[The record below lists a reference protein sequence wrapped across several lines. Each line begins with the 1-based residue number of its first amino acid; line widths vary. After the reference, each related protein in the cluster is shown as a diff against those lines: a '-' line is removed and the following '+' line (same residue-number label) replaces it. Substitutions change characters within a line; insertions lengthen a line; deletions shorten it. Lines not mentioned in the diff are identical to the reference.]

1 MSDPGGYRSY
11 AGDDMVTGEG
21 VAVEVPVASV
31 AARMAS
37 GAIDVVVAVA
47 VLVGGF
53 LVFGMGLGGASEAV
67 AGIVGIVWSTLVI
80 VGLPAALETSTRGR
94 TLGKM
99 ALGLRAVRDDGG
111 PVTGRHA
118 LVRALVGYV
127 EIYLLF
133 GVPALVTAMIHPRAK
148 RLGDMAA
155 GTVVV
160 SQRARLRLTPPP
172 AMPPWLQ
179 QWAASADISPL
190 PSGLTVAVRQ
200 FLARA
205 PGLSPESRRTI
216 GLDLLR
222 ATLQHVSPP
231 PPGAFHPEVVLSAVV
246 AERRRRDLGRLRREE
261 DLRARVLP
269 ADPLSPTPTPTPTP
283 TPHP

>member
-11 AGDDMVTGEG
+11 AGDDLVTGEG
-21 VAVEVPVASV
+21 VAVEVPAASV

-37 GAIDVVVAVA
+37 GAIDVVVTVL

-53 LVFGMGLGGASEAV
+53 IGFGLGLGDASEAV
-67 AGIVGIVWSTLVI
+67 TGIVGIVWSTLVI
-80 VGLPAALETSTRGR
+80 VGLPAAVETFTRGR

-111 PVTGRHA
+111 PVTARHA

-127 EIYLLF
+127 EVYLLF
-133 GVPALVTAMIHPRAK
+133 GVPALVTAMVHPSAK

-160 SQRARLRLTPPP
+160 SQRASLRLTPPP
-172 AMPPWLQ
+172 GMPVQLL
-179 QWAASADISPL
+179 QWARSADIAPL

-200 FLARA
+200 FLSRA
-205 PGLSPESRRTI
+205 PGLSPQSRHTI
-216 GLDLLR
+216 GVDLLR
-222 ATLQHVSPP
+222 STLPHVSPP
-231 PPGAFHPEVVLSAVV
+231 PPGGLHPEVVLSAVV
-246 AERRRRDLGRLRREE
+246 AERRHRDLDRLWREE
-261 DLRARVLP
+261 RLRARVLP
-269 ADPLSPTPTPTPTP
+269 PDPLSPTR
-283 TPHP
+283 